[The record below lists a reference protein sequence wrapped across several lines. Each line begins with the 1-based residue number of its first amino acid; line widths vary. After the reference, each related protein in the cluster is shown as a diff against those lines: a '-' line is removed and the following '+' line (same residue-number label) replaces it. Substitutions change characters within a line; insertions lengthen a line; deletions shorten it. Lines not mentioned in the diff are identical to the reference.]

1 MSNTIL
7 TPNIIANEALDVL
20 RTNAV
25 MANLVHRDYSSEFVA
40 GVGDTITVRKPA
52 TFEAK
57 EFTTEVE
64 VQDATEGK
72 VPVKM
77 DKLLDVTF
85 AVTSK
90 ELTMGIV
97 DFSAQFLVP
106 AMQAF
111 ADKIDGYLLALEK
124 DVTNRVDHT
133 KGAIAVADIIAA
145 RKFLVDA
152 KAPSTERR
160 FVYGS
165 QAEADLLN
173 TEAFTNA
180 SAVGDNGTALK
191 EASLGR
197 KYGLDFYCDQNVQ
210 KTTAETANYTP
221 SIAFHKNAFAL
232 VTRQLEMPLGAP
244 KAFSTS
250 YDGFGLRVVQG
261 YDQKTKTDTVSIDML
276 RGVKT
281 LSPELAA
288 VITDKR
294 QAQRCSSRCFC
305 RCATGSSPTS
315 ARGAFASRAVASC
328 RPRPSASRRASTSA
342 SRARRS
348 TTGCTR
354 GPTTDSR
361 TRSSSAPSGRSPS
374 RGPWSTSLTR
384 SRRGRPSTPR
394 SWTARTHP
402 RASAATATR
411 ASGAT
416 ARPSRGDSS
425 SRRVSTLGE
434 SCEPPVRAHGGGVR
448 EARRKDRA

>member
-1 MSNTIL
+1 MPNTIL

-210 KTTAETANYTP
+210 KTTAETENYTP

-244 KAFSTS
+244 KAYSTS

-276 RGVKT
+276 CGVKT

-294 QAQRCSSRCFC
+294 
-305 RCATGSSPTS
+305 
-315 ARGAFASRAVASC
+315 
-328 RPRPSASRRASTSA
+328 
-342 SRARRS
+342 
-348 TTGCTR
+348 
-354 GPTTDSR
+354 
-361 TRSSSAPSGRSPS
+361 
-374 RGPWSTSLTR
+374 
-384 SRRGRPSTPR
+384 
-394 SWTARTHP
+394 
-402 RASAATATR
+402 
-411 ASGAT
+411 
-416 ARPSRGDSS
+416 
-425 SRRVSTLGE
+425 
-434 SCEPPVRAHGGGVR
+434 
-448 EARRKDRA
+448 

>member
-40 GVGDTITVRKPA
+40 GVGDTITIRKPA

-64 VQDATEGK
+64 VQDATEDK
-72 VPVKM
+72 VAVKM

-90 ELTMGIV
+90 ELTMSIV

-124 DVTNRVDHT
+124 DVTDNRVDHT

-160 FVYGS
+160 LVYGS
-165 QAEADLLN
+165 QAEADLLS
-173 TEAFTNA
+173 TDLFINA

-244 KAFSTS
+244 KAYSTS

-276 RGVKT
+276 CGVKT
-281 LSPELAA
+281 LDKSLAA

-294 QAQRCSSRCFC
+294 
-305 RCATGSSPTS
+305 
-315 ARGAFASRAVASC
+315 
-328 RPRPSASRRASTSA
+328 
-342 SRARRS
+342 
-348 TTGCTR
+348 
-354 GPTTDSR
+354 
-361 TRSSSAPSGRSPS
+361 
-374 RGPWSTSLTR
+374 
-384 SRRGRPSTPR
+384 
-394 SWTARTHP
+394 
-402 RASAATATR
+402 
-411 ASGAT
+411 
-416 ARPSRGDSS
+416 
-425 SRRVSTLGE
+425 
-434 SCEPPVRAHGGGVR
+434 
-448 EARRKDRA
+448 

>member
-133 KGAIAVADIIAA
+133 K
-145 RKFLVDA
+145 
-152 KAPSTERR
+152 APSPWRT
-160 FVYGS
+160 
-165 QAEADLLN
+165 
-173 TEAFTNA
+173 
-180 SAVGDNGTALK
+180 
-191 EASLGR
+191 
-197 KYGLDFYCDQNVQ
+197 
-210 KTTAETANYTP
+210 
-221 SIAFHKNAFAL
+221 
-232 VTRQLEMPLGAP
+232 
-244 KAFSTS
+244 
-250 YDGFGLRVVQG
+250 
-261 YDQKTKTDTVSIDML
+261 
-276 RGVKT
+276 
-281 LSPELAA
+281 
-288 VITDKR
+288 
-294 QAQRCSSRCFC
+294 
-305 RCATGSSPTS
+305 SSPPASSSWTPRRPPRS
-315 ARGAFASRAVASC
+315 AASSTAP
-328 RPRPSASRRASTSA
+328 RPR
-342 SRARRS
+342 
-348 TTGCTR
+348 
-354 GPTTDSR
+354 
-361 TRSSSAPSGRSPS
+361 
-374 RGPWSTSLTR
+374 LTC
-384 SRRGRPSTPR
+384 STPR
-394 SWTARTHP
+394 RSPMPPPSATTAPPQGGIAWPQVRP
-402 RASAATATR
+402 R
-411 ASGAT
+411 
-416 ARPSRGDSS
+416 
-425 SRRVSTLGE
+425 LLL
-434 SCEPPVRAHGGGVR
+434 
-448 EARRKDRA
+448 

>member
-1 MSNTIL
+1 MPNTIL

-40 GVGDTITVRKPA
+40 GVGDTITIRKPA

-57 EFTTEVE
+57 EFTTQVE
-64 VQDATEGK
+64 VQDATENK
-72 VPVKM
+72 VAVKM

-90 ELTMGIV
+90 DLTMNIV

-124 DVTNRVDHT
+124 DVTDNRVDHT
-133 KGAIAVADIIAA
+133 KGTIAVADIIAA

-173 TEAFTNA
+173 TDLFVNA

-210 KTTAETANYTP
+210 KTTAESVTYTP

-244 KAFSTS
+244 KAYSTS

-276 RGVKT
+276 CGVKT
-281 LSPELAA
+281 LDKSLAA

-294 QAQRCSSRCFC
+294 
-305 RCATGSSPTS
+305 
-315 ARGAFASRAVASC
+315 
-328 RPRPSASRRASTSA
+328 
-342 SRARRS
+342 
-348 TTGCTR
+348 
-354 GPTTDSR
+354 
-361 TRSSSAPSGRSPS
+361 
-374 RGPWSTSLTR
+374 
-384 SRRGRPSTPR
+384 
-394 SWTARTHP
+394 
-402 RASAATATR
+402 
-411 ASGAT
+411 
-416 ARPSRGDSS
+416 
-425 SRRVSTLGE
+425 
-434 SCEPPVRAHGGGVR
+434 
-448 EARRKDRA
+448 